1 MGFPGGASGK
11 EPTSDAGDIRDSG
24 SIPGSGRRPGGGHG
38 TPLQRSCL
46 ENPRHRGAWRAAVHR
61 VAEAGTAEA
70 AEHTVTRI
78 KGTLS

>member
-38 TPLQRSCL
+38 NPLQRSCL
-46 ENPRHRGAWRAAVHR
+46 ENPRTEEPGRRLSMGSPR
-61 VAEAGTAEA
+61 VG
-70 AEHTVTRI
+70 HD
-78 KGTLS
+78 